1 MNGAMASGS
10 AILCLQG
17 RERKKEERRRR
28 RRKKRKLGLSI
39 FNILYFTKNSWGY
52 APLSKEA

>member
-1 MNGAMASGS
+1 MARWQAAVLYFACKGANE
-10 AILCLQG
+10 
-17 RERKKEERRRR
+17 RRKKERR
-28 RRKKRKLGLSI
+28 KRKLGLSI